1 MTTIKWIWVS
11 IRRIPYV
18 GIRYVLVHGRVV
30 SKGVKGVKRYPLTL
44 FGSFWIFLDL
54 SDLSNLLGPFS
65 LSMYDSLSVLTP
77 TTCYKLVSRL
87 SANIYSLTIL
97 LDRMA
102 YDTRPHV
109 WSYQAWNQRENLYRK
124 KNPLS
129 SWALDKSVRWF
140 ITTVKRNIMRVR
152 RCVVCVMLWYIWI
165 LSAYLILLCP
175 CVKHF
180 YLLCVCNNSMIS

>member
-1 MTTIKWIWVS
+1 MS

-54 SDLSNLLGPFS
+54 SNLLSPFS
-65 LSMYDSLSVLTP
+65 LSMYDSLSVLTL

-102 YDTRPHV
+102 YDTQQPSEDSV
-109 WSYQAWNQRENLYRK
+109 K
-124 KNPLS
+124 
-129 SWALDKSVRWF
+129 WAHTNTVLAQPRN
-140 ITTVKRNIMRVR
+140 TAAARNTVKKTQMTW
-152 RCVVCVMLWYIWI
+152 VCEIRL
-165 LSAYLILLCP
+165 
-175 CVKHF
+175 F
-180 YLLCVCNNSMIS
+180 FT